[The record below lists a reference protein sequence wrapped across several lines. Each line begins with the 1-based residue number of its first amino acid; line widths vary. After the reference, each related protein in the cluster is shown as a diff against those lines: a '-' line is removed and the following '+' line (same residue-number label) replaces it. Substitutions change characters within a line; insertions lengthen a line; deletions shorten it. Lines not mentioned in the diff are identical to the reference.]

1 MPADLQPP
9 TDFAPFASAGGNW
22 REFVVVGA
30 ILVAC
35 GVAAILAP
43 AVANFATSTLLGTL
57 LVIAG
62 GACVYQAMHSKVW
75 AGYNWQLL
83 LGAGELVGGIFIII
97 NPLKGAAAVTL
108 LVAIVVIALGVS
120 QIGLALKIR
129 PQSGWAWLVGAGLV
143 SLLLGGAL
151 IARFPF
157 SLTENPGVMAGISLV
172 GGGVAHAM
180 IGISQRIARGP
191 PWTRDHDAA

>member
-9 TDFAPFASAGGNW
+9 TGFDPLASVGRSWG
-22 REFVVVGA
+22 EFVVVGA
-30 ILVAC
+30 ILIAC
-35 GVAAILAP
+35 GVAAIFAP
-43 AVANFATSTLLGTL
+43 AVANFATSTLLGML

-62 GACVYQAMHSKVW
+62 GACVYQAMRTMDW

-83 LGAGELVGGIFIII
+83 LGAGEMVGGIFIVI

-120 QIGLALKIR
+120 QVGLALKIR
-129 PQSGWAWLVGAGLV
+129 RQSGWAWLLGAGLM
-143 SLLLGGAL
+143 SFLLGIAL

-180 IGISQRIARGP
+180 IGFSHRMTIGLRRSRTGS
-191 PWTRDHDAA
+191 

>member
-1 MPADLQPP
+1 MPADLQPR
-9 TDFAPFASAGGNW
+9 TDFDPVASVGGNW

-30 ILVAC
+30 ILLAC
-35 GVAAILAP
+35 GVAAIFAP
-43 AVANFATSTLLGTL
+43 AVATFATSTLLGAL

-62 GACVYQAMHSKVW
+62 GACVYQAMHTKDWV
-75 AGYNWQLL
+75 GYNWQLL
-83 LGAGELVGGIFIII
+83 LGAGEMAGGIFIVI

-143 SLLLGGAL
+143 SLYLGVAL
-151 IARFPF
+151 IGRFPF
-157 SLTENPGVMAGISLV
+157 SLTENPGVMAGISLI
-172 GGGVAHAM
+172 GGGVAYAM
-180 IGISQRIARGP
+180 IGLSQRIARGSRR
-191 PWTRDHDAA
+191 TRTGS

>member
-1 MPADLQPP
+1 MSADLQPP
-9 TDFAPFASAGGNW
+9 TDFDPFASVGGNW

-30 ILVAC
+30 ILVVC
-35 GVAAILAP
+35 GVAAIFAP

-62 GACVYQAMHSKVW
+62 GACVYQAMHTRNWK
-75 AGYNWQLL
+75 GYNWQLL
-83 LGAGELVGGIFIII
+83 LGAGEMVGGIFIII

-120 QIGLALKIR
+120 QIGLALKIK
-129 PQSGWAWLVGAGLV
+129 PQPGWAWLVGAGLV
-143 SLLLGGAL
+143 SLLLGVAL

-172 GGGVAHAM
+172 GGGFAHAM
-180 IGISQRIARGP
+180 IGFSQRIARKP
-191 PWTRDHDAA
+191 RRTRMGS

>member
-9 TDFAPFASAGGNW
+9 TDFDPFASVGGNW

-35 GVAAILAP
+35 GVAAIFAP

-62 GACVYQAMHSKVW
+62 GACVYQAMHTKDW

-83 LGAGELVGGIFIII
+83 LGAGEMVGGIFIVI

-108 LVAIVVIALGVS
+108 LVAVVVIALGVS

-143 SLLLGGAL
+143 SLLLGIAL

-157 SLTENPGVMAGISLV
+157 SLTVNPGVMAGISLV

-180 IGISQRIARGP
+180 IGISQRVARGP
-191 PWTRDHDAA
+191 PRTRTRS

>member
-9 TDFAPFASAGGNW
+9 TDFDPFASVGGNW
-22 REFVVVGA
+22 REVVVVGA
-30 ILVAC
+30 ILVGW
-35 GVAAILAP
+35 GVAAIFAP

-62 GACVYQAMHSKVW
+62 GACVYQAMHTKDW

-83 LGAGELVGGIFIII
+83 LGAGEMVGGIFIVI

-108 LVAIVVIALGVS
+108 LVAIVVIALGVP

-143 SLLLGGAL
+143 SLLLGVAL

-157 SLTENPGVMAGISLV
+157 CLTEYPGVMAGISPFLGAAAGAPV
-172 GGGVAHAM
+172 RTTPWPSRHA
-180 IGISQRIARGP
+180 
-191 PWTRDHDAA
+191 

>member
-9 TDFAPFASAGGNW
+9 TDFDPSASLGGSW

-30 ILVAC
+30 TLVAC
-35 GVAAILAP
+35 GVAAMVAP
-43 AVANFATSTLLGTL
+43 AIANFATSTLLGTL

-62 GACVYQAMHSKVW
+62 AACVYQAMHTKDWV
-75 AGYNWQLL
+75 GYNWQLL
-83 LGAGELVGGIFIII
+83 LGAGEMVGGIFIVI
-97 NPLKGAAAVTL
+97 NPLKGAGAVTL

-129 PQSGWAWLVGAGLV
+129 PQSGWAWLVGAGLA
-143 SLLLGGAL
+143 SLLLGVAL
-151 IARFPF
+151 ITRFPF

-180 IGISQRIARGP
+180 IGLSLRIARGP
-191 PWTRDHDAA
+191 RRTRTGS

>member
-9 TDFAPFASAGGNW
+9 TDFDPPASVGGNW
-22 REFVVVGA
+22 RGFVVVGA

-35 GVAAILAP
+35 GVAAIFAP
-43 AVANFATSTLLGTL
+43 AIATFATSTLLGTL

-62 GACVYQAMHSKVW
+62 GACVYQAMQTKEWV
-75 AGYNWQLL
+75 GYNWQLL
-83 LGAGELVGGIFIII
+83 LGAGEIAGGIFIVI

-108 LVAIVVIALGVS
+108 LVAIVVITLGVS

-143 SLLLGGAL
+143 SLLLGAAL

-157 SLTENPGVMAGISLV
+157 SLTQYPGVMAGISLV
-172 GGGVAHAM
+172 GGGVAYAM
-180 IGISQRIARGP
+180 IGFSQRIARGP
-191 PWTRDHDAA
+191 RRTRMGS

>member
-9 TDFAPFASAGGNW
+9 TDFDPFASVGGKW

-30 ILVAC
+30 ILLVC
-35 GVAAILAP
+35 GVAAIFAP

-62 GACVYQAMHSKVW
+62 GACVYQAMHAKDW

-83 LGAGELVGGIFIII
+83 LGAGEVVGGIFIVI

-108 LVAIVVIALGVS
+108 LVAIVLLALGVS

-129 PQSGWAWLVGAGLV
+129 PQPGWAWLVGAGLV
-143 SLLLGGAL
+143 SLLLGVAL

-172 GGGVAHAM
+172 GGGFAHAM
-180 IGISQRIARGP
+180 IGFSQRIARGP
-191 PWTRDHDAA
+191 RRTRMGS

>member
-1 MPADLQPP
+1 MPADLRPP
-9 TDFAPFASAGGNW
+9 TDFDPFASVGGNW

-30 ILVAC
+30 ILVVC
-35 GVAAILAP
+35 GVAAIFAP

-62 GACVYQAMHSKVW
+62 GACVYQAMHTKDW

-83 LGAGELVGGIFIII
+83 LGAGEMVGGIFIVI

-120 QIGLALKIR
+120 QIGLALKIK
-129 PQSGWAWLVGAGLV
+129 PQPGWAWLVGAGLV
-143 SLLLGGAL
+143 SLLLGIAL

-180 IGISQRIARGP
+180 IGFSQRIARGP
-191 PWTRDHDAA
+191 RRTRMGS

>member
-9 TDFAPFASAGGNW
+9 TDFDPFASVGGNW

-30 ILVAC
+30 ILVVC
-35 GVAAILAP
+35 GVAAIFAP

-62 GACVYQAMHSKVW
+62 GACVYQAMHTRNWK
-75 AGYNWQLL
+75 GYNWQLL
-83 LGAGELVGGIFIII
+83 LGAGEMVGGIFIVI

-108 LVAIVVIALGVS
+108 LVAIVLLALGVS

-129 PQSGWAWLVGAGLV
+129 PQSGWPWLVGAGLV
-143 SLLLGGAL
+143 SLLLGVAL

-180 IGISQRIARGP
+180 IGLSQRIARGLRRSR
-191 PWTRDHDAA
+191 TG

>member
-9 TDFAPFASAGGNW
+9 MEFDPFASVGRNW
-22 REFVVVGA
+22 WEFVIVGA

-35 GVAAILAP
+35 GVATIFAP

-62 GACVYQAMHSKVW
+62 GACVYQAMHTKDW

-83 LGAGELVGGIFIII
+83 LGAGEMVGGIFIII

-108 LVAIVVIALGVS
+108 LIAIVVIALGVS

-129 PQSGWAWLVGAGLV
+129 PQAGWAWLVGAGLV
-143 SLLLGGAL
+143 SLLLGVAL

-157 SLTENPGVMAGISLV
+157 SLTTNPGVMAGISLV

-180 IGISQRIARGP
+180 IGISQRIARGSP
-191 PWTRDHDAA
+191 RARTGS

>member
-1 MPADLQPP
+1 MPADLEPP
-9 TDFAPFASAGGNW
+9 TDFDPFASVGGNW

-35 GVAAILAP
+35 GVAAIFAP

-62 GACVYQAMHSKVW
+62 GACVYQAMHTKDW

-83 LGAGELVGGIFIII
+83 LGAGEMVGGIFIVI

-108 LVAIVVIALGVS
+108 LVAIVVIALGVP

-143 SLLLGGAL
+143 SLLLGVAL

-180 IGISQRIARGP
+180 IGFSQRIARGP
-191 PWTRDHDAA
+191 RRTRTGS

>member
-9 TDFAPFASAGGNW
+9 TDFDPVASVGGNW

-35 GVAAILAP
+35 GVAAIFAP
-43 AVANFATSTLLGTL
+43 TVANFATSTLLGTL

-62 GACVYQAMHSKVW
+62 GACVYQAMHTKDW

-83 LGAGELVGGIFIII
+83 LGAGEMVGGIFIVI

-120 QIGLALKIR
+120 QIGLALRIR
-129 PQSGWAWLVGAGLV
+129 PQSGWAWLVGAGLA
-143 SLLLGGAL
+143 SLTLGVAL

-180 IGISQRIARGP
+180 IGLSQRIARGP
-191 PWTRDHDAA
+191 RRTRTGS

>member
-1 MPADLQPP
+1 MPADLRPP
-9 TDFAPFASAGGNW
+9 TDFDPFASVGRSWG
-22 REFVVVGA
+22 EFVVVGA

-35 GVAAILAP
+35 GVAAIFAP
-43 AVANFATSTLLGTL
+43 AIANFATSTLLGML

-62 GACVYQAMHSKVW
+62 GACVYQAMRTKDW

-83 LGAGELVGGIFIII
+83 LGAGEMVGGIFIVL

-120 QIGLALKIR
+120 QVGLALKIR
-129 PQSGWAWLVGAGLV
+129 RQSGWVWLLGAGLV
-143 SLLLGGAL
+143 SLLLGIAL

-180 IGISQRIARGP
+180 IGFSQRMAKRP
-191 PWTRDHDAA
+191 RRTRTEP

>member
-9 TDFAPFASAGGNW
+9 TDFDPSASLGGSW

-30 ILVAC
+30 TLVAC
-35 GVAAILAP
+35 GVAAMVAP
-43 AVANFATSTLLGTL
+43 AIANFATSTLLGTL

-62 GACVYQAMHSKVW
+62 AACVYQAMHTKDWV
-75 AGYNWQLL
+75 GYNWQLL
-83 LGAGELVGGIFIII
+83 LGAGEMVGGIFIVI
-97 NPLKGAAAVTL
+97 NPLKGAGAVTL

-143 SLLLGGAL
+143 SLLLGVAL

-157 SLTENPGVMAGISLV
+157 SLTVNPGVMAGISLV

-180 IGISQRIARGP
+180 IGLSLRIARGP
-191 PWTRDHDAA
+191 RRTRTGS

>member
-9 TDFAPFASAGGNW
+9 TDFDPFASVGGNW

-30 ILVAC
+30 ILVVC
-35 GVAAILAP
+35 GVAAIFAP

-62 GACVYQAMHSKVW
+62 GACVYQAMHTKDW

-83 LGAGELVGGIFIII
+83 LGAGEMVGGIFIVI

-143 SLLLGGAL
+143 SLLLGVAL
-151 IARFPF
+151 IVRFPF

-180 IGISQRIARGP
+180 IGFSQSIAGGP
-191 PWTRDHDAA
+191 RRTRTGS

>member
-9 TDFAPFASAGGNW
+9 TDFDPFASVGRNW
-22 REFVVVGA
+22 WEFVIVGA

-35 GVAAILAP
+35 GVAAIFAP
-43 AVANFATSTLLGTL
+43 TVANFATSTLLGTL
-57 LVIAG
+57 LVIAR
-62 GACVYQAMHSKVW
+62 GACVYQAMHTKDW

-83 LGAGELVGGIFIII
+83 LGAGEMVGGIFIVI

-129 PQSGWAWLVGAGLV
+129 PQSGWAWLVSAGLV
-143 SLLLGGAL
+143 SLLLGFAFFVL
-151 IARFPF
+151 IA
-157 SLTENPGVMAGISLV
+157 SSVTENPGVMAGISLV

-180 IGISQRIARGP
+180 IGFSQRIARGP
-191 PWTRDHDAA
+191 RRTRTGS

>member
-1 MPADLQPP
+1 MPADLQSQ
-9 TDFAPFASAGGNW
+9 TDFDPFANW
-22 REFVVVGA
+22 REFIVVGA

-43 AVANFATSTLLGTL
+43 AIANFATSTFLGAL

-62 GACVYQAMHSKVW
+62 GAGVYQAMYRKNW

-83 LGAGELVGGIFIII
+83 LGAGEMVGGIFIVI

-120 QIGLALKIR
+120 QISLAFKIK
-129 PQSGWAWLVGAGLV
+129 PQSGWAWLVGAGLL
-143 SLLLGGAL
+143 SFLLGVAF

-180 IGISQRIARGP
+180 ITAPYGNMTA
-191 PWTRDHDAA
+191 TEFAAPRKTLI

>member
-1 MPADLQPP
+1 M
-9 TDFAPFASAGGNW
+9 F
-22 REFVVVGA
+22 
-30 ILVAC
+30 
-35 GVAAILAP
+35 AP

-57 LVIAG
+57 LVVAG
-62 GACVYQAMHSKVW
+62 GACVVQAMRTKDW

-83 LGAGELVGGIFIII
+83 LGAGEMVGGIFIVI

-120 QIGLALKIR
+120 HIGLALKIR

-143 SLLLGGAL
+143 SLLLGVAL

-157 SLTENPGVMAGISLV
+157 SLTDNPGVMAGISLLA
-172 GGGVAHAM
+172 GGIAYAM
-180 IGISQRIARGP
+180 IGFSQRLVTAPVQAGRNRP
-191 PWTRDHDAA
+191 PTTSAKG